1 MPLARESLD
10 NQSRTIHMRISNRR
24 AAAILIAAAM
34 SAGEIEAKKK
44 DPKSPAAAPQDQ
56 IVIDAHL
63 PYTSGPI
70 THFVVTEHYN
80 HSYIY
85 AEREPGKPV
94 TLIDATKPSQPVVLS
109 DLTSGSLVAVAGTA
123 ALETDAAP
131 PAQTSKPQT
140 IRIMDFSDPAHPKV
154 TRQFDGV
161 TAIER
166 SRGLILLANP
176 EGIWILS
183 EHLAEDPAVEA
194 EYARRVV
201 YQ

>member
-1 MPLARESLD
+1 
-10 NQSRTIHMRISNRR
+10 MRISNRR
-24 AAAILIAAAM
+24 VAAILIAIAV
-34 SAGEIEAKKK
+34 SAGEVEAKKK
-44 DPKSPAAAPQDQ
+44 DQKPAADSPHDQ

-63 PYTSGPI
+63 PFTGGPI
-70 THFVVTEHYN
+70 TRFVVTEHYN
-80 HSYIY
+80 HAYIY

-94 TLIDATKPSQPVVLS
+94 TLIDATKPGQPVVLS
-109 DLTSGSLVAVAGTA
+109 ELTSGSLVAVAGTA
-123 ALETDAAP
+123 ALETDSTPAAQAP
-131 PAQTSKPQT
+131 KPQT

-161 TAIER
+161 TAVER
-166 SRGLILLANP
+166 SRGLILLANS

-194 EYARRVV
+194 EYARRIV